1 MLKEWIVQACEV
13 TIMMKMKA
21 FQKRTVPFGN
31 KWHTA
36 SNKKAVTYI
45 YCEIGQYFASFR
57 QPGGSISIHLG
68 FNLLLWNDHFHHS
81 YLPSVTIIS
90 RFRENRSTL
99 KTLEIIFGF
108 LRFFFGCQAPKSFG
122 GITTDQLVY
131 FQQLLDWP
139 KSLGYLHKMLTEKP
153 EWTLWPT
160 QCFYHLP
167 VSGNSNFP
175 TALPGWA
182 LPLLAL
188 SHL

>member
-36 SNKKAVTYI
+36 SNKKAVTYTH
-45 YCEIGQYFASFR
+45 CEIGQYFASFH
-57 QPGGSISIHLG
+57 QPGGSITLQLG
-68 FNLLLWNDHFHHS
+68 FNVLLWNDHFHHS

-108 LRFFFGCQAPKSFG
+108 SGSFLASKHQRVLVASPQTNWCTFNNYWAG
-122 GITTDQLVY
+122 QNHLGI
-131 FQQLLDWP
+131 P
-139 KSLGYLHKMLTEKP
+139 MLTEKP
-153 EWTLWPT
+153 ERTLWPT

-167 VSGNSNFP
+167 VLGTSNFP
-175 TALPGWA
+175 TALPGWP
-182 LPLLAL
+182 LPLFAL